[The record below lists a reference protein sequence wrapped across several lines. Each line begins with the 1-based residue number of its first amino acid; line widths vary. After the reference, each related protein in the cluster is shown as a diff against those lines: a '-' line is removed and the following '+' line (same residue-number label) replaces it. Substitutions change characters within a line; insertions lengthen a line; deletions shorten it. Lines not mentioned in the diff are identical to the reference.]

1 MAESKSKKPRRRSN
15 KGKIRRASK
24 NKRRILKFFRNERV
38 HDVLDFLLMLGII
51 YFLFTGLMTLILRTD
66 SYWMGVTSQS
76 MKHFDDN
83 SWRLYFTERGIDSYT
98 FPLQGGFERGDL
110 VIVQGVGSF
119 SEIKVG
125 DVVILDQGKDVIPLV
140 HRVIQIWKE
149 GGSYYFTTKGDANA
163 SSLPTEVSNSPE
175 QIIGKVVMTIPKLGY
190 ISLFF
195 QGA

>member
-1 MAESKSKKPRRRSN
+1 
-15 KGKIRRASK
+15 
-24 NKRRILKFFRNERV
+24 
-38 HDVLDFLLMLGII
+38 MLGII
-51 YFLFTGLMTLILRTD
+51 YFMFTGLMMLILRTD

-76 MKHFDDN
+76 MKHYDDN
-83 SWRLYFTERGIDSYT
+83 SWRLYFAERGIDSHK

-125 DVVILDQGKDVIPLV
+125 DVVILDQGSDVIPLV
-140 HRVIQIWKE
+140 HRVVLIWQEE
-149 GGSYYFTTKGDANA
+149 GYYYFTTKGDANN
-163 SSLPTEVSNSPE
+163 SSLPSEVTNRPE

>member
-1 MAESKSKKPRRRSN
+1 M
-15 KGKIRRASK
+15 
-24 NKRRILKFFRNERV
+24 
-38 HDVLDFLLMLGII
+38 LDFLLMLGII
-51 YFLFTGLMTLILRTD
+51 YLMFTGLMMLILRTD

-83 SWRLYFTERGIDSYT
+83 SWRLYYSERGIDSHQ

-125 DVVILDQGKDVIPLV
+125 DVVILDQGGDVIPLV
-140 HRVIQIWKE
+140 HRVALIWQE
-149 GGSYYFTTKGDANA
+149 GGSYYFTTKGDANT
-163 SSLPTEVSNSPE
+163 SSLPTEVTNRPE